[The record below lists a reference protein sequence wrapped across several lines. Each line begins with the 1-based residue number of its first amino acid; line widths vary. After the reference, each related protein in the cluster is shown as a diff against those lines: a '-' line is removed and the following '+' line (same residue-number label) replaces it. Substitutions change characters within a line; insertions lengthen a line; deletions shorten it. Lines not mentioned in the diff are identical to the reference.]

1 MLSNKQI
8 ICPNNLLD
16 ASIKKKGATAAIVNA
31 GKPLPMQSVMDAVKE
46 DLIKPIFIGDKDQIQ
61 KCANE
66 IQFDISGYEVI
77 HEPLENNTVVPFS
90 RTNLGEPEFN
100 SKTEWENTLPLSEPG
115 ELTAL
120 ELLETVC
127 DSISSTS
134 SKSTEESKIPITGTS
149 KKRRHI
155 LIARVFREY

>member
-1 MLSNKQI
+1 M
-8 ICPNNLLD
+8 
-16 ASIKKKGATAAIVNA
+16 
-31 GKPLPMQSVMDAVKE
+31 
-46 DLIKPIFIGDKDQIQ
+46 
-61 KCANE
+61 
-66 IQFDISGYEVI
+66 
-77 HEPLENNTVVPFS
+77 PFS